1 MRLEHGPS
9 QPRRG
14 AVLEIYGAGID
25 PSTHQPDI
33 QLDYRLVQIEGREE
47 RVLTMR
53 EPAVV
58 LRDDSV
64 FLLGFLPPGLPAG
77 RFRIEF
83 QAQDRINTRSLS
95 IAREFAVQ

>member
-1 MRLEHGPS
+1 KT
-9 QPRRG
+9 QPGSKIYPTNNFEKGDRIPCY
-14 AVLEIYGAGID
+14 LEIYGAWID
-25 PSTHQPDI
+25 TSTHQPDI
-33 QLDYRLVQIEGREE
+33 QLYYRLVQIEGREE

-83 QAQDRINTRSLS
+83 QSQDRINTR
-95 IAREFAVQ
+95 